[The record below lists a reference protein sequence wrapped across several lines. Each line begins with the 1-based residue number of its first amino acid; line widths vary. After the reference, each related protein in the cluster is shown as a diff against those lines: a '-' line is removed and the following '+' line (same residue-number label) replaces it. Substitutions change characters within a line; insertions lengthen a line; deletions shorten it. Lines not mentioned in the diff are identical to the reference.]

1 MLDIAEL
8 SRKSGIPASKLRYYE
23 EVGLIRSVGR
33 NGLRRV
39 FETDVLTRLSLIA
52 LGQVAGFS
60 LAEIREMLGSERQP
74 EIDREM
80 VSDKADLLDR
90 RIKELTALR
99 DGLRHVVTC
108 TAPSHLECPTF
119 QRLMR
124 IAQTRQ
130 AMRGREQQKAR
141 TRRKGGGG
149 NRKASS
155 LGRD

>member
-1 MLDIAEL
+1 MLDISEL

-39 FETDVLTRLSLIA
+39 FETSVLTRLSLIA

-60 LAEIREMLGSERQP
+60 LAEMRDMLGTQRQP
-74 EIDREM
+74 EIDREA
-80 VSDKADLLDR
+80 VSAKADLLDR
-90 RIKELTALR
+90 HINELTALR
-99 DGLRHVVTC
+99 DGLRHVATC

-124 IAQTRQ
+124 LALARQT
-130 AMRGREQQKAR
+130 GRRPEQKKRLTQKNSRA
-141 TRRKGGGG
+141 KQ
-149 NRKASS
+149 KESKP
-155 LGRD
+155 